1 LPFQNI
7 LPIFDSSDDM
17 MNTPINKRSLADE
30 VADQLR
36 QQINAGKFK
45 VGEQLPTEPELM
57 KQFSV
62 GRSSVREAI
71 RILANSGLLRV
82 QQGVGTFIEDHAGI
96 TEPFQQRLKRAE
108 AKDLDEVR
116 HLLEMKIVK
125 KAAECHTEK
134 SIQKIKL
141 MLDKRNA
148 STING
153 TLEECVQADID
164 FHMSIAEA
172 AGNPILADL
181 YQSFA
186 IQLRNWNLKTFGDI
200 KVYQDSTES
209 HNELYQCI
217 KARDGEAAWKCIER
231 IMNQ

>member
-1 LPFQNI
+1 
-7 LPIFDSSDDM
+7 

-30 VADQLR
+30 VAEQLR
-36 QQINAGKFK
+36 LGISEGHYR

-62 GRSSVREAI
+62 GRSSIREAI
-71 RILANSGLLRV
+71 RILANSGFLKV
-82 QQGVGTFIEDHAGI
+82 QQGVGTFIQDHSGI

-116 HLLEMKIVK
+116 QLLEMKIAK
-125 KAAECHTEK
+125 KAAVNHTEK
-134 SIQKIKL
+134 DIQKIKA

-148 STING
+148 SAQSG
-153 TLEECVQADID
+153 SLEECVQADID

-172 AGNPILADL
+172 AGNPILTDL

-186 IQLRNWNLKTFGDI
+186 IQLKGWFLKLYPDI
-200 KVYQDSTES
+200 KIFRDTTAIHE
-209 HNELYQCI
+209 ELYQCI
-217 KARDGEAAWKCIER
+217 KARDGEKAWNCIDR
-231 IMNQ
+231 IIKQ